1 MGVMDKFLTY
11 MKLNEDDDYGAD
23 EGDYDDE
30 LDAEPEE
37 PKRGSG
43 VRSSRREDDSEYGE
57 KQTKRT
63 AAGSQP
69 KVTPINNRTGSRKVS
84 GNGMQV
90 CAIKPT
96 SFNDAQEITETLLS
110 GQTVV
115 MNLEGLDIDVAQRIM
130 DFTYGSCFA
139 ISGNFQKI
147 SHYIFILTPK
157 SVDLSGDFQEIL
169 GSSFEP
175 PYNN

>member
-11 MKLNEDDDYGAD
+11 MKLNEDDDYNVD
-23 EGDYDDE
+23 EDYVDEDYD
-30 LDAEPEE
+30 EPEE
-37 PKRGSG
+37 PKKSSASKSARRDEESEY
-43 VRSSRREDDSEYGE
+43 SEKQSRR
-57 KQTKRT
+57 TAT
-63 AAGSQP
+63 AAQP
-69 KVTPINNRTGSRKVS
+69 KVTPINNRTGSRRVS

-96 SFNDAQEITETLLS
+96 NFNDAQEITETLLA